1 MTAGTRETLFQR
13 EKKPGHPILRV
24 IYLVVVGV
32 SLISCG
38 GGSDSPG
45 TLPPT
50 VTDPTTGPPTGN
62 ILPGP
67 RPVAE
72 AQAFVNFESGQVRP
86 LALSADGQ
94 KLFALN
100 TPDNRL
106 EIFST
111 GAILTPIASVPVG
124 LEPVAVGE
132 DPNGF
137 VWVVNHL
144 SDSISVVD
152 VASSPPRVIQ
162 TLWVGDEPRDIVFAG
177 ANRERAFITTAHR
190 GQNSP
195 VDPALNF
202 STGRADV

>member
-1 MTAGTRETLFQR
+1 M
-13 EKKPGHPILRV
+13 
-24 IYLVVVGV
+24 
-32 SLISCG
+32 
-38 GGSDSPG
+38 
-45 TLPPT
+45 
-50 VTDPTTGPPTGN
+50 
-62 ILPGP
+62 
-67 RPVAE
+67 
-72 AQAFVNFESGQVRP
+72 
-86 LALSADGQ
+86 SADGQ

-162 TLWVGDEPRDIVFAG
+162 TLGDDTILESGHLIPKVNVNASR
-177 ANRERAFITTAHR
+177 
-190 GQNSP
+190 
-195 VDPALNF
+195 
-202 STGRADV
+202 